1 MVAITVVAIMAGGI
15 MAGGIMVVITTAP
28 MAMGMECPL
37 EEIMAASVAPIVG

>member
-15 MAGGIMVVITTAP
+15 MAVITTAP